1 MSLCNLRSSLQ
12 LVVHEGTSWDASVD
26 AAAPVILSHHI
37 PTPAARYTLR
47 VVLGYV
53 VPEVGRKHKQRT
65 PSEGV
70 HLLMLLEIHPMGVMR
85 CIPREVQYDAL
96 GLCSSTLHVA
106 RCTLR
111 VHAELL

>member
-1 MSLCNLRSSLQ
+1 M
-12 LVVHEGTSWDASVD
+12 VHEGTSWDASVD

-53 VPEVGRKHKQRT
+53 VPEVGRRPTART

-70 HLLMLLEIHPMGVMR
+70 HLLMLLEIHPMHRAGATVEYISGVPT
-85 CIPREVQYDAL
+85 PRMGVT
-96 GLCSSTLHVA
+96 GLCSSTLHA
-106 RCTLR
+106 ACTR
-111 VHAELL
+111 GAVVGTTR